1 MSNNEH
7 EGTRNLLRRS
17 TVPHTPVG
25 LEARVLIRIAEELD
39 RKAKKRAVLSGLLQW
54 TSIGL
59 VAIAIG
65 QAFLP
70 GTRPGAVVTAAK
82 QITEN
87 PGEKAVWLWQNTY
100 FLIPLVAVYVFGKIY
115 KWRVG

>member
-7 EGTRNLLRRS
+7 EGTRNILRRS
-17 TVPHTPVG
+17 TVAPTPAG
-25 LEARVLIRIAEELD
+25 LEARVLIRIAEEMD
-39 RKAKKRAVLSGLLQW
+39 KKAKKRAALFGLLKW

-65 QAFLP
+65 QALLP
-70 GTRPGAVVTAAK
+70 GTRAGAVVTAAK
-82 QITEN
+82 QISEN
-87 PGEKAVWLWQNTY
+87 PAENMSWLWQNSY

-115 KWRVG
+115 KMRAG